1 MSTFD
6 LGGCTVRL
14 LSGGALRLDGG
25 AMFGII
31 PKPLWSRATPADE
44 LNRIQL
50 TVNCLLVEWPGN
62 SSGRRVII
70 ETGSGDK
77 FQEKEIGI
85 YMIDRARW
93 LLPTLREA
101 GVDPASITDVIVS
114 HMHFDHAGGLTYIA
128 DGRELPTFPAAKVH
142 VQRREF
148 DDARAN
154 FGIMTNTYREENFRA
169 IDAAGAWNLLDGEV
183 EILPGIRAM
192 LTPGHTRGHH
202 SLIVA
207 GRDRTL
213 VFSGDVMPTKAHSG
227 APYNM
232 GYDVLPFDNR
242 DSKRRLL
249 SAASDGK
256 WLIALDHE
264 PRTPVVTARRE
275 KEWFVLD
282 EAR

>member
-1 MSTFD
+1 MSTID

-14 LSGGALRLDGG
+14 FSGGALRLDGG

-31 PKPLWSRATPADE
+31 PKPLWSCQTPADE

-50 TVNCLLVEWPGN
+50 TVNCLLIEWPGN
-62 SSGRRVII
+62 PSGRRVLI

-77 FQEKEIGI
+77 FQEKELGI

-93 LLPTLREA
+93 LLPSLREA
-101 GVDPASITDVIVS
+101 GIDPLSITDVIVS
-114 HMHFDHAGGLTYIA
+114 HMHFDHAGGLTYID
-128 DGRELPTFPAAKVH
+128 DGRELPTFPRARVFA
-142 VQRREF
+142 QRREF
-148 DDARAN
+148 EDARAN

-169 IDAAGAWNLLDGEV
+169 IDAAGAWQLLDGEV
-183 EILPGIRAM
+183 EALPGIRAM

-202 SLIVA
+202 SLVVS

-213 VFSGDVMPTKAHSG
+213 VFSGDVMPTRAHSG

-232 GYDVLPFDNR
+232 GYDVLPLDNR

-249 SAASDGK
+249 SAAADGN
-256 WLIALDHE
+256 WLVALDHE
-264 PRTPVVTARRE
+264 PRTPLVTVRRE
-275 KEWFVLD
+275 KDWFVLD